1 MAAPDLAGCSRAAIV
16 AEVAQQANAIS
27 APE

>member
-16 AEVAQQANAIS
+16 AEVAKQANAMS
-27 APE
+27 TPE